1 MRDLRGFDKFR
12 AATDMRT
19 PPIPII
25 ARMEK
30 DLEKRF
36 GFLVADVGR
45 LSGKR
50 FDELSRAKL
59 DLTRAQY
66 RALAYLSYHGEMNQ
80 VCLADLMEV
89 APISAGRLLDRME
102 EGGWIARRPNPLDR
116 RERMVRMTD
125 KADQALD
132 AARKVGDE
140 VTLQALNGFSAAE
153 TDQFLDFLQR
163 ARANLSKGAG
173 S

>member
-1 MRDLRGFDKFR
+1 
-12 AATDMRT
+12 
-19 PPIPII
+19 
-25 ARMEK
+25 
-30 DLEKRF
+30 
-36 GFLVADVGR
+36 
-45 LSGKR
+45 
-50 FDELSRAKL
+50 
-59 DLTRAQY
+59 
-66 RALAYLSYHGEMNQ
+66 
-80 VCLADLMEV
+80 MEV

-132 AARKVGDE
+132 AAREVGDE